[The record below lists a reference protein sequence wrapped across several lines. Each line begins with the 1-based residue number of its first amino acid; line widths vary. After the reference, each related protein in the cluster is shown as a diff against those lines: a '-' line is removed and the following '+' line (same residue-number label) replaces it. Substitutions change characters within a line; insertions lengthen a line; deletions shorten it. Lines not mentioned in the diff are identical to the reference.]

1 MENNNS
7 FAHYQNKAKQNKLNN
22 MKEMKYKKSNNF
34 VKDYIVFDLE
44 TTGVNCYNNEIIEIG
59 AIKYKDFVEV
69 DRFQQIIK
77 PKGRVD
83 PFILRLTGITKA
95 EIDNGLKIESVI
107 DDFLE
112 FIKDFPLVAHNASFD
127 MKFLMYTLIKTGR
140 KYREITSIDTVTLA
154 RRYIDETENHKLET
168 LKNLMNMNNKSHR
181 AIDDCLVT
189 NEVYKLCYAR
199 KDDLKYTSNI
209 GLRKK
214 VNLNELTAELDEK
227 IDKNHSMY
235 NVEICFTGALK
246 KFTRKEIGQTMA
258 NLGANPQNDVTP
270 TTEYLVLGEKS
281 YLDYIQTNKKSSKL
295 NKALKYREAGQSL
308 KIISEGDF
316 IDILEKESES

>member
-1 MENNNS
+1 MKNNNS

-22 MKEMKYKKSNNF
+22 MKEMKYKKSSNF

-44 TTGVNCYNNEIIEIG
+44 TTGMNCYNNEIIEIG
-59 AIKYKDFVEV
+59 AIKYKNFIEV

-77 PKGRVD
+77 PKGSVD

-199 KDDLKYTSNI
+199 KDDLKYTSNT

-214 VNLNELTAELDEK
+214 
-227 IDKNHSMY
+227 
-235 NVEICFTGALK
+235 
-246 KFTRKEIGQTMA
+246 
-258 NLGANPQNDVTP
+258 
-270 TTEYLVLGEKS
+270 
-281 YLDYIQTNKKSSKL
+281 
-295 NKALKYREAGQSL
+295 
-308 KIISEGDF
+308 
-316 IDILEKESES
+316 

>member
-1 MENNNS
+1 M
-7 FAHYQNKAKQNKLNN
+7 
-22 MKEMKYKKSNNF
+22 
-34 VKDYIVFDLE
+34 
-44 TTGVNCYNNEIIEIG
+44 
-59 AIKYKDFVEV
+59 

-83 PFILRLTGITKA
+83 SFILRLTGITEA
-95 EIDNGLKIESVI
+95 EIDNGLKTESVI

-140 KYREITSIDTVTLA
+140 KFREIISIDTVTLA
-154 RRYIDETENHKLET
+154 RRYIDETENHKLKT
-168 LKNLMNMNNKSHR
+168 LKNFINMNNKSHR

-227 IDKNHSMY
+227 IDKDHSMY

-246 KFTRKEIGQTMA
+246 NFTRKNRA
-258 NLGANPQNDVTP
+258 DH
-270 TTEYLVLGEKS
+270 
-281 YLDYIQTNKKSSKL
+281 
-295 NKALKYREAGQSL
+295 GQSWS
-308 KIISEGDF
+308 KPS
-316 IDILEKESES
+316 K